1 MTQKTIIYFYYDRGH
16 ILLILEIFMGQSVCL
31 ITNKVSFIMAVI
43 LHISNSSSQHQV
55 KVVTLRVFYPYLTD
69 GKLNL

>member
-1 MTQKTIIYFYYDRGH
+1 
-16 ILLILEIFMGQSVCL
+16 MGQSVCL